1 MNAVDDYDLKTAL
14 LSGTGIK
21 SYADTH
27 GFSPHTIRR
36 HALLLVSKGYVPLY
50 TLVPPD
56 DITTIFSYLP
66 KAKWDGTLRGL
77 FSVFQQRFSMDELG
91 MVYHSMEFSEFIKEQ
106 EKNPGAQW
114 NLEYIQKRMQAIRE
128 KSRRYPLQKP
138 GHYMYI
144 AYGRDSDGAEKPFY
158 IEATSTLGTVIANPP
173 AGVRRLWVLH
183 TETRAQA
190 IALAEHFTKGLSPK
204 YPTHIVEKD
213 PVYSIDMS
221 VMEPTTLQVG

>member
-14 LSGTGIK
+14 LSGTGIE
-21 SYADTH
+21 SYAISH
-27 GFSPHTIRR
+27 NFSPHTIRR
-36 HALLLVSKGYVPLY
+36 HTLLLVSKGHVPLY
-50 TLVPPD
+50 MLVPPD

-66 KAKWDGTLRGL
+66 KVKWDGTLRGL

-91 MVYHSMEFSEFIKEQ
+91 MIYHSMEFSEFIEEQ
-106 EKNPGAQW
+106 EKNPGIQW

-128 KSRRYPLQKP
+128 KSRQYPLQKP

-144 AYGRDSDGAEKPFY
+144 AYGRDGEGAEKPFY
-158 IEATSTLGTVIANPP
+158 IEATSTLGTVIENPP

-183 TETRAQA
+183 TETYAQA

-204 YPTHIVEKD
+204 YPTHIVEID
-213 PVYSIDMS
+213 PVNSIDMS